1 MLLMMELIR
10 NVVAAFLGTLGF
22 SVLLQAP
29 RKALL
34 TASWIGSAT
43 YGIYWL
49 LHELDIATM
58 LAMFTAAAAGSVMA
72 QLAARRKRMVATIFI
87 ALAIIPLVP
96 GLGLYRCMA
105 YLAQG
110 QSALGAQT
118 GLEAMGDVL
127 MIALG
132 IGVGTFLPR
141 RRQKKKTP
149 TDP

>member
-1 MLLMMELIR
+1 MIAANLLL
-10 NVVAAFLGTLGF
+10 NVAAGFLGTLGF
-22 SVLLQAP
+22 GVIMQAP

-34 TASWIGSAT
+34 TASMIGGVT
-43 YGIYWL
+43 YGLYWL
-49 LHELDIATM
+49 LCELGASALI
-58 LAMFTAAAAGSVMA
+58 AMFAAASAGSVMA

-87 ALAIIPLVP
+87 TLAIITLVP

-110 QSALGAQT
+110 QGALGAQT
-118 GLEAMGDVL
+118 GLEAMGAVL

-141 RRQKKKTP
+141 RKR
-149 TDP
+149 

>member
-1 MLLMMELIR
+1 MTLLANLAL
-10 NVVAAFLGTLGF
+10 NVAAGFLGTLGF
-22 SVLLQAP
+22 GILLQAP

-34 TASWIGSAT
+34 AASLIGGAT
-43 YGIYWL
+43 YGLYWL
-49 LHELDIATM
+49 LHALGASVM
-58 LAMFTAAAAGSVMA
+58 MAMFVAASVGSVMA

-87 ALAIIPLVP
+87 TLAIITLVP

-118 GLEAMGDVL
+118 GLEAMGSVL

-141 RRQKKKTP
+141 RKSSK
-149 TDP
+149 

>member
-1 MLLMMELIR
+1 MIAANLLL
-10 NVVAAFLGTLGF
+10 NVAAGFLGTLGF
-22 SVLLQAP
+22 GVIMQAP

-34 TASWIGSAT
+34 TASMIGGVT
-43 YGIYWL
+43 YGLYWL
-49 LHELDIATM
+49 LCELGVSALI
-58 LAMFTAAAAGSVMA
+58 AMFAAASAGSVMA

-87 ALAIIPLVP
+87 TLAIITLVP

-110 QSALGAQT
+110 QGALGAQT
-118 GLEAMGDVL
+118 GLEAMGAVL

-141 RRQKKKTP
+141 RKR
-149 TDP
+149 